1 MEVQHL
7 IGVPEEES
15 HLWAATE
22 KVGRLLGTLETH
34 RRSRR
39 KKR

>member
-7 IGVPEEES
+7 LGVPEEES

-22 KVGRLLGTLETH
+22 KVGRLLGTLETN

-39 KKR
+39 RKR